1 MGAPLDASV
10 NGSVS
15 SFVLDDPGVGVKR
28 TRTLRSRRRPD
39 YRLRGLDL
47 GKHEAEPAPPQPVRK
62 ERSRPRHRR
71 RLVTKLVP
79 VLLVATLAAVLLRS
93 LVVEPF
99 SVPSASMVPTLKV
112 GDRILVVK
120 SSRLV
125 GPIQSGDI
133 VVFRHPKPFPC
144 GSGRDQFRDLVER
157 VIGVPGET
165 IWSDGNRIEID
176 GRQLKERGWYDAK
189 YGQVGSTPIRRT
201 KIPPGKYFV
210 MADNRSYSCDSRA
223 FGTVARTSI
232 VGKVLA
238 ILMRDGHL
246 YFHVF

>member
-1 MGAPLDASV
+1 
-10 NGSVS
+10 
-15 SFVLDDPGVGVKR
+15 
-28 TRTLRSRRRPD
+28 
-39 YRLRGLDL
+39 
-47 GKHEAEPAPPQPVRK
+47 
-62 ERSRPRHRR
+62 
-71 RLVTKLVP
+71 
-79 VLLVATLAAVLLRS
+79 LVATLAAVLLRS

-133 VVFRHPKPFPC
+133 VVFRHPKPLPC
-144 GSGRDQFRDLVER
+144 ASGRDQFRDLVER

-165 IWSDGNRIEID
+165 IWSDGNRIEVD
-176 GRQLKERGWYDAK
+176 GHQLNERGWYDSK